1 MKTVLSLIAISTLSI
16 LLTYSIINLFAS
28 PVWMIA
34 MVAYS
39 TVLIHLVYK
48 DMRVD
53 LKKVKAFTMI
63 ELIMVITIM
72 SLLLTITLGS
82 LKTDTSKVAIIQVG
96 TNLKLYN
103 AKAMAEQTTYRIE
116 ITANKL
122 EVYIVDEDTSIPDKL
137 VHEEDLKHAVTFYT
151 PPLEPTV
158 INESVVINRRGELEN
173 RNSELKLWVS
183 KRPLRMSMFTGK
195 VSYYDKKV
203 N

>member
-1 MKTVLSLIAISTLSI
+1 MKTVLSLIAISTLSV
-16 LLTYSIINLFAS
+16 LLTYSAINFVAGPLWAFC
-28 PVWMIA
+28 MIA
-34 MVAYS
+34 YS
-39 TVLIHLVYK
+39 VGFIRLILK
-48 DMRVD
+48 DMRED

-72 SLLLTITLGS
+72 SVLLTITLGS

-116 ITANKL
+116 ITENKL

-158 INESVVINRRGELEN
+158 TSESIVINRRGELEN

-183 KRPLRMSMFTGK
+183 KRPLRMNMFTGH
-195 VSYYDKKV
+195 VSYYQ
-203 N
+203 